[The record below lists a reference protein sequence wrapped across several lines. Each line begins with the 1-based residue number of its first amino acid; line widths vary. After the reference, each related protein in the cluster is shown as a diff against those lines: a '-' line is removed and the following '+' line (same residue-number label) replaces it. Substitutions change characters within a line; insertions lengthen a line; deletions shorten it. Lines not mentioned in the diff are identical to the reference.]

1 MTNAQRRVKLKVERP
16 ELHTA
21 KTLGLRLSRRELAA
35 LDALC
40 KAGGDVGYAAML
52 RHLIAQA
59 HAGMRGKP

>member
-1 MTNAQRRVKLKVERP
+1 LKVERP

-59 HAGMRGKP
+59 HAGLKR